1 MLLIQ
6 TSFVLKVLPLENEMK
21 NPEDFGWVLN
31 LGMGIVTSLF
41 LTMGMF
47 GFLTFGYSLEGSV
60 TLNLPDHW
68 YVYCFSFFL
77 HRFTHCCDIRY

>member
-1 MLLIQ
+1 MR
-6 TSFVLKVLPLENEMK
+6 

-41 LTMGMF
+41 LSMGIF
-47 GFLTFGYSLEGSV
+47 GYLTFGDKVLGSI

-68 YVYCFSFFL
+68 
-77 HRFTHCCDIRY
+77 